1 MTTTALPGVR
11 SVSQR
16 RIDEFM
22 QRAGQDTP
30 QLPCIPTADVRLL
43 RAKLIFEE
51 AMETIRALGVTI
63 RTGVHGLE
71 VSHADSGAFRYAA
84 EGECDIVEVAD
95 GCADIAV
102 VTTGTLSAFGIP
114 DVHLQEK
121 IDRSNLAKFGPGG
134 HRRDDGKWIKPADW
148 KAPDILGLLIR
159 CGFDPDL
166 PHREQLE
173 QRLAAMA

>member
-1 MTTTALPGVR
+1 MTTTTLPGVR

-22 QRAGQDTP
+22 QKAGQDTP
-30 QLPCIPTADVRLL
+30 PLPCIPDAAVRVL

-63 RTGVHGLE
+63 RTFAHRDE
-71 VSHADSGAFRYAA
+71 VSHADPGSFSYSA
-84 EGECDIVEVAD
+84 EGECNITEVAD

-134 HRRDDGKWIKPADW
+134 YRRDDGKWIKPPDW
-148 KAPDILGLLIR
+148 QAPDILGLLIR
-159 CGFDPDL
+159 MGFDPEN
-166 PHREQLE
+166 PYREQFNAPG
-173 QRLAAMA
+173 Q